1 MGKAYLNAGAS
12 KGFLGIGSKASHGT
26 KQRES
31 ISSTAW
37 NQARQVLGND
47 FYKVSDGRMTGLFDL
62 SYEKLVKLRDEATGF
77 WSELHE
83 DTRKYLEQVIESE
96 EAWQEVQETR
106 KEAMT
111 GISFESVRSSFL
123 DMLMDMD
130 SSTADFA
137 DNFEKYMQR
146 AMLNSMLS
154 ENYNGRLREWYDSF
168 AEAMEEKTEWRTG
181 QGRRGRNR
189 YKVTTEAAGVL
200 SQTEHDMLK
209 DSWDSIV
216 SDALAER
223 DAMKEIFG
231 WQGDPASSQS
241 GRSGAFTTMT
251 QEQGTLLEG
260 LFTSLQDHASG
271 MHKLLEE
278 LAKSRK
284 EDHDLLVSITENTA
298 YCRYLESIN
307 EIMEYFR
314 NNGIEVS

>member
-1 MGKAYLNAGAS
+1 
-12 KGFLGIGSKASHGT
+12 
-26 KQRES
+26 
-31 ISSTAW
+31 
-37 NQARQVLGND
+37 
-47 FYKVSDGRMTGLFDL
+47 MTGLFDL

-216 SDALAER
+216 NDALAER

-231 WQGDPASSQS
+231 WKGDPASSQS
-241 GRSGAFTTMT
+241 GRSGAFTAMT

-278 LAKSRK
+278 LVKSRK